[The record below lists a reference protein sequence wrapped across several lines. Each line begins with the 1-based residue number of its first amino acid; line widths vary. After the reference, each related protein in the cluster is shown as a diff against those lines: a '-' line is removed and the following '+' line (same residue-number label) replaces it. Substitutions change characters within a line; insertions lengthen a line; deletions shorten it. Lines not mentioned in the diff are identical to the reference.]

1 LSYPLFIVL
10 NSLSLSLTCTSTR
23 LLLSKK

>member
-10 NSLSLSLTCTSTR
+10 NSLSLSHMYKYTSFT
-23 LLLSKK
+23 L